1 MRRLIRA
8 FDRWLSDVEGVF
20 LFSEDPQGLIRL
32 RWAQADG
39 DVPLEDG
46 RVLRGARILEL
57 HLWNDH
63 LPPMP
68 EAGPDLAWAAKVER
82 RFVRSLR
89 SLALELRTNRAY
101 AEAVAVRGTT
111 VLLNPADPSGGESL
125 MARLGFMT
133 LPSPRSLGGFGDFW
147 ENFYAW
153 WLMWAYNEATLRH
166 RGLLRLRRM
175 QIWMGRQQLLA
186 KYGRERS
193 ATQPAG
199 RKGLAR

>member
-68 EAGPDLAWAAKVER
+68 ELGPDLAWARKVER
-82 RFVRSLR
+82 GFVRSLR

-101 AEAVAVRGTT
+101 EQAVAVRGTT

-125 MARLGFMT
+125 MARLGFAT

-153 WLMWAYNEATLRH
+153 WLMWAYNQASLRH
-166 RGLLRLRRM
+166 RRLLRLRRM
-175 QIWMGRQQLLA
+175 EIWISRQQLLA

-193 ATQPAG
+193 ATQPPG
-199 RKGLAR
+199 RKELAR